1 MSAVAGGYVRVAS
14 LADVAPGKLLGVEVN
29 GVRVCLANVD
39 GEIYAF
45 QDNCTH
51 RDFPLSAGELEGC
64 VVECAWHGAKFDV
77 RTGRA
82 LALPAI
88 KPVRTYDV
96 KIEGGD
102 ILVAV

>member
-1 MSAVAGGYVRVAS
+1 MSEATHEYVRAAS
-14 LADVAPGKLLGVEVN
+14 LDDVLPGTLLGVEVN
-29 GVRVCLANVD
+29 GVRVCLANAD

-51 RDFPLSAGELEGC
+51 RDFPLSAGELNDC
-64 VVECAWHGAKFDV
+64 TVECTWHGAKFDV

-88 KPVRTYDV
+88 KPVKTYEV
-96 KIEGGD
+96 KIEDGQ

>member
-1 MSAVAGGYVRVAS
+1 MSAGEFVKAAS
-14 LADVAPGKLLGVEVN
+14 LDDLAPGTVLGVEVA
-29 GVRVCLANVD
+29 GVRVCLANVE

-51 RDFPLSAGELEGC
+51 RDFPLSAGTLSDHTI
-64 VVECAWHGAKFDV
+64 ECAWHGAKFDV

-82 LALPAI
+82 LSLPAI
-88 KPVRTYDV
+88 RPVKTYEV
-96 KIEGGD
+96 KIEDGQ